1 MNLNNILF
9 SNDAVLVAQTTTSHQ
24 RRFLAKPFKAQ
35 IPVASGIAQSQLT
48 VT

>member
-9 SNDAVLVAQTTTSHQ
+9 SNDAVLVAQTTTSQ
-24 RRFLAKPFKAQ
+24 RLFLVKPFKAQ
-35 IPVASGIAQSQLT
+35 IPVASGITQSQLT